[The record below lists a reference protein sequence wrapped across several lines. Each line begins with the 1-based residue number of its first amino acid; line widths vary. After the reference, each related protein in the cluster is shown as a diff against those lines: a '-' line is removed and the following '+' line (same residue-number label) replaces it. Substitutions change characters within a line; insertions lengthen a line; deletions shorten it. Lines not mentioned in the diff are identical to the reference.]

1 MTSLEHGSTNT
12 REEARSP
19 GHNRAPTLTTQAG
32 TRGLGVFFA
41 FLLCSP
47 PCPGVARTSG
57 LTRRRRWEGQT
68 DRWPQ
73 AGSGG
78 EGTRQAVKCLPCCVA
93 TPPDYKQAG
102 VQTQQA
108 GAHPRLLRLPNALS
122 PAASPPHLMQS
133 VAHSCLPLSVPH
145 PSFTLSS
152 CLRNTC

>member
-1 MTSLEHGSTNT
+1 MTSLEHGSTKT
-12 REEARSP
+12 KGGSQVS

-41 FLLCSP
+41 FLLRSP
-47 PCPGVARTSG
+47 PSPSVARTSG
-57 LTRRRRWEGQT
+57 LTRRPRQEGRT

-73 AGSGG
+73 VGRGG
-78 EGTRQAVKCLPCCVA
+78 EGMRQVVKCLPCCVA

-108 GAHPRLLRLPNALS
+108 GAHPRLLRLPNTLS
-122 PAASPPHLMQS
+122 PVASPPHLMQS